1 MNRHQFIAP
10 SILALFISTN
20 AFSQLA
26 TQATTTPSASSVV
39 AAAPSNDKPIKK
51 SKNGICHAATSKSY
65 VKVKHYTPYA
75 SVDECIKSGGRLPK
89 K

>member
-1 MNRHQFIAP
+1 MNRNQFIAP

-26 TQATTTPSASSVV
+26 APSTTPTTSPVV
-39 AAAPSNDKPIKK
+39 ATAPSNDKPIKK

-75 SVDECIKSGGRLPK
+75 SVDECIKSGGRLQK